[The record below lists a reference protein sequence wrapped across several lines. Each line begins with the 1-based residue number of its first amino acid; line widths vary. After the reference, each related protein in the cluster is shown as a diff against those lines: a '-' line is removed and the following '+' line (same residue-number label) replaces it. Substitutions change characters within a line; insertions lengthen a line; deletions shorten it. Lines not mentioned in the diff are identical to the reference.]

1 MIQRIQSV
9 YLSLIVLISLLLLK
23 GSFLV
28 FFEKAGTMIKVTFNG
43 IFRET
48 DGQGIVLIEKLFP
61 LSVII
66 ALIPVLSL
74 ITIFFFKKRNIQIW
88 LSKILIGLVSCFILL
103 SCYYSYLVKSE
114 YSGNIIPGIKMVL
127 PLLLLVF
134 SILAFRGIS
143 KDDQL
148 VKSYDRLR

>member
-9 YLSLIVLISLLLLK
+9 YLSLTVLISLLLLK

-28 FFEKAGTMIKVTFNG
+28 FFEKAGSVIKVTFNG
-43 IFRET
+43 LFRET
-48 DGQGIVLIEKLFP
+48 DGQGIVMIEKLFP

-127 PLLLLVF
+127 PLLLLIF
-134 SILAFRGIS
+134 SILAFRGIR